1 MIQGNKGACPLAK
14 IMIENNIELNTAI
27 EAAKKAGEVLKKNF
41 GQKYRVIRKSPKEMV
56 SIVDMEAQEA
66 ILAVMETNYPGYGII
81 TEERRFNSGVEGKN
95 WIIDPMD
102 GTHNYIAGLPFS
114 GVSIG
119 LAKDNDF
126 LLGVIFFP
134 MEQRLYYAEKGKGAF
149 LNDEPIAVS
158 QNQELSKAMV
168 TFDNQFHLNKKSFD
182 YYKKLVERAFT
193 TRILGTATNDV
204 CMTAEGKID
213 GRIWVNTKICDIAAG
228 IVILT
233 EAGGRITN
241 FDGTP
246 CTLDSKQ
253 VVASNGKIHDE
264 LLAVVN

>member
-1 MIQGNKGACPLAK
+1 MKNCQLSIVN
-14 IMIENNIELNTAI
+14 EELSRAV
-27 EAAKKAGEVLKKNF
+27 EAAQKSGEILKTNF

-56 SIVDMEAQEA
+56 SVVDMQAQKA
-66 ILAVMETNYPGYGII
+66 ILEVLGAHFPGYGII
-81 TEERRFNSGVEGKN
+81 TEEKTSDVDKQGKN
-95 WIIDPMD
+95 WIIDPLD

-119 LAKDNDF
+119 LAAGNNF
-126 LLGVIFFP
+126 ELGVILFP
-134 MEQRLYYAEKGKGAF
+134 MEERLYYAVKDKGAY
-149 LNDEPIAVS
+149 LNHQPISVS
-158 QNQELSKAMV
+158 GNAELSKAMV
-168 TFDNQFHLNKKSFD
+168 TFDNQFHLNEQSFA
-182 YYKKLVERAFT
+182 YYKRLVERSFT

-233 EAGGRITN
+233 EAGGRITH

-246 CTLDSKQ
+246 CTMDSKR
-253 VVASNGKIHDE
+253 VVASNGKIHEE
-264 LLAVVN
+264 LLDIVS

>member
-1 MIQGNKGACPLAK
+1 
-14 IMIENNIELNTAI
+14 MIENNEELNIAI
-27 EAAKKAGEVLKKNF
+27 EAAKKAGEILKKNF

-56 SIVDMEAQEA
+56 SIVDMQAQKV
-66 ILAVMETNYPGYGII
+66 ILEILEPNFPGYSII
-81 TEERRFNSGVEGKN
+81 TEERRSNPGREGKN

-119 LAKDNDF
+119 LAKDDDF
-126 LLGVIFFP
+126 QLGVIFFP
-134 MEQRLYYAEKGKGAF
+134 MEDRLYYAAKGKGAF
-149 LNDEPIAVS
+149 LNNERIAAS

-168 TFDNQFHLNKKSFD
+168 AFDNQFHLNMKSFD
-182 YYKKLVERAFT
+182 YYEKLVERAFT

-233 EAGGRITN
+233 EAGGKITN

-253 VVASNGKIHDE
+253 VVASNGKIHEE
-264 LLAVVN
+264 LLEVVN

>member
-1 MIQGNKGACPLAK
+1 
-14 IMIENNIELNTAI
+14 MIENNKELNKAI

-56 SIVDMEAQEA
+56 SIVDMQAQEA
-66 ILAVMETNYPGYGII
+66 ILKVLEPNFPDYGII
-81 TEERRFNSGVEGKN
+81 TEERRSTPGTEGKN

-126 LLGVIFFP
+126 QLGVIFFP
-134 MEQRLYYAEKGKGAF
+134 MEDRLYYAAKGKGAF
-149 LNDEPIAVS
+149 LNDVRITAS
-158 QNQELSKAMV
+158 QNRELSKAMV

-253 VVASNGKIHDE
+253 VVASNGKIHEE
-264 LLAVVN
+264 LLVVVN

>member
-1 MIQGNKGACPLAK
+1 MKK
-14 IMIENNIELNTAI
+14 SNIELNSAI
-27 EAAKKAGEVLKKNF
+27 EAAKKAGEILKKNF

-56 SIVDMEAQEA
+56 SIVDMQAQEA
-66 ILAVMETNYPGYGII
+66 ILAVLETNYPSYGII
-81 TEERRFNSGVEGKN
+81 TEERRSNSGVEGEN

-119 LAKDNDF
+119 LAKNNDF

-233 EAGGRITN
+233 EAGGKITN

-246 CTLDSKQ
+246 CTLESKQ
-253 VVASNGKIHDE
+253 VVASNGKIHYE
-264 LLAVVN
+264 LLDVVH

>member
-1 MIQGNKGACPLAK
+1 
-14 IMIENNIELNTAI
+14 MIENNKELNIAI
-27 EAAKKAGEVLKKNF
+27 EAAKKAGEILKKNF

-56 SIVDMEAQEA
+56 SIVDMQAQEA
-66 ILAVMETNYPGYGII
+66 ILAVLEPNFPGYGII
-81 TEERRFNSGVEGKN
+81 TEERRSSPGVEGKN

-126 LLGVIFFP
+126 QLGVIFFP
-134 MEQRLYYAEKGKGAF
+134 MEDRLYYAEKGKGAF
-149 LNDEPIAVS
+149 LNNERIAAS
-158 QNQELSKAMV
+158 RNQELSKAMV

-182 YYKKLVERAFT
+182 YYRKLVKRAFT

-233 EAGGRITN
+233 EAGGKFTN

-253 VVASNGKIHDE
+253 VVASNGKIHEE

>member
-1 MIQGNKGACPLAK
+1 
-14 IMIENNIELNTAI
+14 MIENNKELNIAI
-27 EAAKKAGEVLKKNF
+27 EAAKKAGEILKKNF

-56 SIVDMEAQEA
+56 SIVDMQAQEA
-66 ILAVMETNYPGYGII
+66 ILEVLEMNFPDYGII
-81 TEERRFNSGVEGKN
+81 TEERRSSPGVEGKN

-119 LAKDNDF
+119 LAKDDDF
-126 LLGVIFFP
+126 QLGVIFFP
-134 MEQRLYYAEKGKGAF
+134 MEDRLYYAAKGKGAF
-149 LNDEPIAVS
+149 LNDERIAAS

-182 YYKKLVERAFT
+182 YYKKLIERAFT

-204 CMTAEGKID
+204 CMTAEGRID

-233 EAGGRITN
+233 EAGGKITN

-253 VVASNGKIHDE
+253 VVASNRKIHEE
-264 LLAVVN
+264 LLEVVNF

>member
-1 MIQGNKGACPLAK
+1 VIQGNKGACPLAK

-41 GQKYRVIRKSPKEMV
+41 GQKYRVIRKSPKELV
-56 SIVDMEAQEA
+56 SIVDMQAQET
-66 ILAVMETNYPGYGII
+66 ILDVLETNYPGYGII
-81 TEERRFNSGVEGKN
+81 TEERRSNSGVEGKN

-158 QNQELSKAMV
+158 KNQELSKAMV

-241 FDGTP
+241 FDGTL
-246 CTLDSKQ
+246 CTLESKQ

-264 LLAVVN
+264 LLEVVN